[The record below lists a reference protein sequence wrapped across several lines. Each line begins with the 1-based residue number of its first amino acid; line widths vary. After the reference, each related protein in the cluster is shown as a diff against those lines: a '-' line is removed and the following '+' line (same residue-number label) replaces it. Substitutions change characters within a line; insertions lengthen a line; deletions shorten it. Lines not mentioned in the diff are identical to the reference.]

1 MRFVILVPR
10 FLGKGGGALQVP
22 ARFEYEVATSVE
34 EAVGLL
40 RRHGPEARLV
50 AGGHSLIPMM
60 KLRLAAPEVL
70 VDIHELDD
78 ELRYV
83 READGVLRI
92 GALARHRDLLESP
105 IVRERYTLLADAE
118 KFIADPLVRN
128 MGTVGGSFAHADPSE
143 DLPAA
148 FIALGAEVVVRGP
161 QGERTIALEELQ
173 VGPFET
179 VIEPDEILTETR
191 VPRAPHG
198 SSYFKVERRAGDY
211 ASAALGVALWM
222 SEDEIED
229 ARIGMCGVGSTT
241 LRAREA
247 EDVLKGQS
255 PVEEL
260 YRRAGERAAEECDPP
275 DDARGTPEYKRDLVR
290 VLIVRAME
298 QAVSRAQG
306 TGGRT
311 ADGR

>member
-1 MRFVILVPR
+1 M
-10 FLGKGGGALQVP
+10 QVP
-22 ARFEYEVATSVE
+22 AQFDYEVATSVE
-34 EAVGLL
+34 EAIELL
-40 RRHGPEARLV
+40 QRHGPEARLL

-60 KLRLAAPEVL
+60 KLRLAFPEVL
-70 VDIHELDD
+70 IDIHELDGD
-78 ELRYV
+78 LRFV
-83 READGVLRI
+83 REDDGTLRV
-92 GALARHRDLLESP
+92 GALARHKDLLESP
-105 IVRERYTLLADAE
+105 VVRERYTLLADAE

-148 FIALGAEVVVRGP
+148 FVALGAEVVVRGP
-161 QGERTIALEELQ
+161 NGERTIAVEDLAT
-173 VGPFET
+173 GPFET
-179 VIEPDEILTETR
+179 AIEPDEILTEAR
-191 VPRAPHG
+191 VPRAPYG

-222 SEDEIED
+222 NEEEIED

-247 EDVLKGQS
+247 EEVLRGQK
-255 PVEEL
+255 PDEEL
-260 YRRAGERAAEECDPP
+260 YKRAAERAAQECDPP

-290 VLIVRAME
+290 VLVVRAME
-298 QAVSRAQG
+298 QAVSRARG
-306 TGGRT
+306 VTEDRT

>member
-1 MRFVILVPR
+1 M
-10 FLGKGGGALQVP
+10 QVP
-22 ARFEYEVATSVE
+22 AQFEYEVADSVN
-34 EAVGLL
+34 EAISLL
-40 RRHGPEARLV
+40 QRHGPESRLL

-60 KLRLAAPEVL
+60 KLRLAFPEVL
-70 VDIHELDD
+70 IDIHKLDG

-83 READGVLRI
+83 REEGGVLRV

-105 IVRERYTLLADAE
+105 LVQERYTLLADAE

-128 MGTVGGSFAHADPSE
+128 MGTVGGSLAHADPSE

-148 FIALGAEVVVRGP
+148 FVALGAEVVARGP
-161 QGERTIALEELQ
+161 QGERKVAVEDLS

-179 VIEPDEILTETR
+179 VLEPDEILTETR
-191 VPRAPHG
+191 IPRAPQG

-222 SEDEIED
+222 GDEEIEE

-247 EDVLKGQS
+247 EEVLKGQS
-255 PVEEL
+255 PDEEL
-260 YRRAGERAAEECDPP
+260 HKQAAERAAEECDPP

-290 VLIVRAME
+290 VLVVRAMQ
-298 QAVSRAQG
+298 QAVGRARG
-306 TGGRT
+306 AEDRA

>member
-1 MRFVILVPR
+1 M
-10 FLGKGGGALQVP
+10 QVP
-22 ARFEYEVATSVE
+22 AQFEYEVAGSVD
-34 EAVGLL
+34 EAISLL
-40 RRHGPEARLV
+40 QRYGPESRLL

-60 KLRLAAPEVL
+60 KLRLAFPEVL
-70 VDIHELDD
+70 IDMHELDS

-83 READGVLRI
+83 REEDGALRV

-105 IVRERYTLLADAE
+105 VVQERYTLLADAE

-148 FIALGAEVVVRGP
+148 FIALGSEVLARGP
-161 QGERTIALEELQ
+161 RGERTIAVEDLA

-179 VIEPDEILTETR
+179 VLEPDEILIEAR
-191 VPRAPHG
+191 VPGAPQG

-211 ASAALGVALWM
+211 ASAAVGIALWM
-222 SEDEIED
+222 SGDQIEES
-229 ARIGMCGVGSTT
+229 RIGMCSVGSTT
-241 LRAREA
+241 LRATGA
-247 EDVLKGQS
+247 EEVLEGHS
-255 PVEEL
+255 PDEEL
-260 YRRAGERAAEECDPP
+260 YKQAAERAAQECDPP

-290 VLIVRAME
+290 VLVVRALE
-298 QAVSRAQG
+298 QAVGRARG
-306 TGGRT
+306 DEDSA

>member
-1 MRFVILVPR
+1 M
-10 FLGKGGGALQVP
+10 GKGGGALQVP
-22 ARFEYEVATSVE
+22 VRFEYEVATSVE

-70 VDIHELDD
+70 IDIHELDD

-222 SEDEIED
+222 SGEEIQD

-255 PVEEL
+255 PDEEL
-260 YRRAGERAAEECDPP
+260 YRRAGEQAAEECDPP

-290 VLIVRAME
+290 VLVARSME
-298 QAVSRAQG
+298 QAVNRARG
-306 TGGRT
+306 AEDRT

>member
-1 MRFVILVPR
+1 M
-10 FLGKGGGALQVP
+10 QVP
-22 ARFEYEVATSVE
+22 AQFDYEVATSVE
-34 EAVGLL
+34 EAIELL
-40 RRHGPEARLV
+40 QRHGPEARLL

-60 KLRLAAPEVL
+60 KLRLAFPEVL
-70 VDIHELDD
+70 IDIHELDGD
-78 ELRYV
+78 LRYV
-83 READGVLRI
+83 REEDGTPRV
-92 GALARHRDLLESP
+92 GALARHKDLLESA
-105 IVRERYTLLADAE
+105 VARERYTLLADAE

-148 FIALGAEVVVRGP
+148 FVALGAEVTARGP
-161 QGERTIALEELQ
+161 NGERTIAVEDLA

-179 VIEPDEILTETR
+179 VLESDEILIEAR

-222 SEDEIED
+222 RGEEIED

-247 EDVLKGQS
+247 EEVLKGES
-255 PVEEL
+255 PEEEL
-260 YRRAGERAAEECDPP
+260 YRRAGEKAAEECDPP

-290 VLIVRAME
+290 VLVVRAMQ
-298 QAVSRAQG
+298 QAAARARG
-306 TGGRT
+306 DEDRA

>member
-1 MRFVILVPR
+1 
-10 FLGKGGGALQVP
+10 LGKGGGALQVP

-83 READGVLRI
+83 READGALRI

-247 EDVLKGQS
+247 EDVLKGHR
-255 PVEEL
+255 PDIEL
-260 YRRAGERAAEECDPP
+260 YKRAGERAAEECDPP

-290 VLIVRAME
+290 VLVVRAME

>member
-1 MRFVILVPR
+1 M
-10 FLGKGGGALQVP
+10 QVP
-22 ARFEYEVATSVE
+22 AQFEYEVAGSVD
-34 EAVGLL
+34 EAISLL
-40 RRHGPEARLV
+40 QRYGPESRLL

-60 KLRLAAPEVL
+60 KLRLAFPEVL
-70 VDIHELDD
+70 IDIHELDD

-83 READGVLRI
+83 REEDGALRV

-105 IVRERYTLLADAE
+105 VVQGRYTLLADAE

-148 FIALGAEVVVRGP
+148 FVALGAQVVARGP
-161 QGERTIALEELQ
+161 SGERTIAVEDLS

-179 VIEPDEILTETR
+179 ALEPDEILIEAR
-191 VPRAPHG
+191 VSRAPQG

-211 ASAALGVALWM
+211 ASAALGVAVWM
-222 SEDEIED
+222 SGDQIEES
-229 ARIGMCGVGSTT
+229 RIGMCSVGSTT
-241 LRAREA
+241 LRATAA
-247 EDVLKGQS
+247 EEVLEGQS
-255 PVEEL
+255 PDEEH
-260 YRRAGERAAEECDPP
+260 YKQAAERAAQECDPP

-290 VLIVRAME
+290 VLVVRALE
-298 QAVSRAQG
+298 QAVGRARG
-306 TGGRT
+306 DEDSA

>member
-1 MRFVILVPR
+1 MVVPWER
-10 FLGKGGGALQVP
+10 EVLMQVP
-22 ARFEYEVATSVE
+22 AEFEYEVAGSVD
-34 EAVGLL
+34 EAISLL
-40 RRHGPEARLV
+40 QRHGPESRLL

-60 KLRLAAPEVL
+60 KLRLASPEVL
-70 VDIHELDD
+70 IDIHKLDG

-83 READGVLRI
+83 REDGGVLRV

-105 IVRERYTLLADAE
+105 VVRERYTLLADAE

-148 FIALGAEVVVRGP
+148 FVALGADVVVRGS
-161 QGERTIALEELQ
+161 QGERTIAMEDLS

-179 VIEPDEILTETR
+179 AIEPDEILIEAW
-191 VPRAPHG
+191 VPRAPEG

-222 SEDEIED
+222 SGDEIED
-229 ARIGMCGVGSTT
+229 ARVGMCGVGSTT

-247 EDVLKGQS
+247 EEVLKGQK
-255 PVEEL
+255 PDEEL

-290 VLIVRAME
+290 GLVVRAME
-298 QAVSRAQG
+298 QAVGRARG
-306 TGGRT
+306 VEDRT

>member
-1 MRFVILVPR
+1 
-10 FLGKGGGALQVP
+10 LQVP
-22 ARFEYEVATSVE
+22 AQFDYEVATSVE
-34 EAVGLL
+34 EAIELL
-40 RRHGPEARLV
+40 QRHGPESRLL

-60 KLRLAAPEVL
+60 KLRLAFPEVL
-70 VDIHELDD
+70 IDIHELDG

-83 READGVLRI
+83 RDEDDGSLRV

-105 IVRERYTLLADAE
+105 VVRERYTLLADAE

-161 QGERTIALEELQ
+161 NGERTISVEDLQ

-179 VIEPDEILTETR
+179 SIEPDEILIETR
-191 VPRAPHG
+191 VPRAPDG

-222 SEDEIED
+222 DREEIGD
-229 ARIGMCGVGSTT
+229 VRIGMCGVGSTT
-241 LRAREA
+241 LRAKEA
-247 EDVLKGQS
+247 EEVLRGQA
-255 PVEEL
+255 PDADL
-260 YRRAGERAAEECDPP
+260 YRRAGEAAAEECDPP

-290 VLIVRAME
+290 VLIVRAMG
-298 QAVSRAQG
+298 QAVARARG
-306 TGGRT
+306 DEDRT

>member
-1 MRFVILVPR
+1 
-10 FLGKGGGALQVP
+10 LQVP
-22 ARFEYEVATSVE
+22 AQFDYEVAASVE
-34 EAVGLL
+34 EAIELL
-40 RRHGPEARLV
+40 QRHGPEARLL

-60 KLRLAAPEVL
+60 KLRLAFPEVL
-70 VDIHELDD
+70 IDIHELDG

-83 READGVLRI
+83 RQEDGKLRV
-92 GALARHRDLLESP
+92 GALARHKDLLETP
-105 IVRERYTLLADAE
+105 VVRERYTLLADAE
-118 KFIADPLVRN
+118 RFIADPLVRN

-148 FIALGAEVVVRGP
+148 FVALGAEVVARGP
-161 QGERTIALEELQ
+161 NGERTIAVEDLA

-179 VIEPDEILTETR
+179 ALEPDEILIEAR
-191 VPRAPHG
+191 VPKAPHG

-222 SEDEIED
+222 DGEEIED

-247 EDVLKGQS
+247 EEVLKGQS
-255 PVEEL
+255 PDEEL
-260 YRRAGERAAEECDPP
+260 YRRAGEQAAQECDPP

-290 VLIVRAME
+290 VLVVRAME
-298 QAVSRAQG
+298 QAAARARG
-306 TGGRT
+306 AEERS

>member
-1 MRFVILVPR
+1 
-10 FLGKGGGALQVP
+10 LQVP
-22 ARFEYEVATSVE
+22 AQFDYEVATSVE
-34 EAVGLL
+34 EAIELL
-40 RRHGPEARLV
+40 QRHGPEARLL

-60 KLRLAAPEVL
+60 KLRLAFPEVL
-70 VDIHELDD
+70 IDIHELDGD
-78 ELRYV
+78 LRYV
-83 READGVLRI
+83 REEDGTLRV
-92 GALARHRDLLESP
+92 GALARHKDLLESA
-105 IVRERYTLLADAE
+105 VARERYTLLADAE

-148 FIALGAEVVVRGP
+148 FVALGAEVTARGP
-161 QGERTIALEELQ
+161 NGERTIAVEDLA

-179 VIEPDEILTETR
+179 VLESDEILIEAR

-222 SEDEIED
+222 RGEEIED

-247 EDVLKGQS
+247 EEVLKGES
-255 PVEEL
+255 PDEEL
-260 YRRAGERAAEECDPP
+260 YRRAGEKAAEECDPP

-290 VLIVRAME
+290 VLVVRAMQ
-298 QAVSRAQG
+298 QAAARARG
-306 TGGRT
+306 DEDRA